1 MLMLFSHVFWLGY
14 LLLYMVHF
22 HKGSE
27 FSFQA
32 ALPEIKEVLRV
43 ACETHRLP
51 LAQAWVPCMQQ
62 GKKGSRH
69 SDENVIHCVST
80 VDSVCCIADSSIK
93 GFHEACSEHHL
104 LKGLGIVGKAFTTNQ
119 PCFSPDITSY
129 SKTEYPLSH
138 HARMFGLRA
147 AVAIRLRNI
156 YTGSTDFVLEFFLP
170 LDCKDPEDQKRKLSS
185 LSIIIQKVCQS
196 LRVVTDKELQEEGAL
211 PIIGGTSSSP
221 EMEHSQTSH
230 LMDESFSFVSEVE
243 TQRAEEESLV
253 GSFSE
258 FPGIP
263 FHDSHLVSD
272 DYMLLNASKTGEKK
286 RSKADKTI
294 TLQILR
300 QYFAGSLKDAAKS
313 IGGKKNAKPSRK
325 YVTVFIL
332 LIYSFLCISCFFQY
346 AQLL

>member
-1 MLMLFSHVFWLGY
+1 
-14 LLLYMVHF
+14 MVHF
-22 HKGSE
+22 HQACE

-51 LAQAWVPCMQQ
+51 LAQAWVPCIQQ

-69 SDENVIHCVST
+69 SDENIIHCVST

-104 LKGLGIVGKAFTTNQ
+104 LKGLGIVGRAFTTNQ

-138 HARMFGLRA
+138 YARIFGLRA
-147 AVAIRLRNI
+147 AVAIRLRSI

-196 LRVVTDKELQEEGAL
+196 LRVVTDKELQEEAAL
-211 PIIGGTSSSP
+211 PIGGTSSTQ
-221 EMEHSQTSH
+221 EMEHSQTITASRERSSRTSH
-230 LMDESFSFVSEVE
+230 HADAVDESFSFVSEVQ
-243 TQRAEEESLV
+243 TQRAEESLV
-253 GSFSE
+253 GTFSE
-258 FPGIP
+258 FGRCDPNASSRMGIP
-263 FHDSHLVSD
+263 FHDGHLVSD
-272 DYMLLNASKTGEKK
+272 DYLLLNVSKNGEKK
-286 RSKADKTI
+286 RSKAEKTI

-313 IGGKKNAKPSRK
+313 IGGKNAYSRK
-325 YVTVFIL
+325 YVYLF
-332 LIYSFLCISCFFQY
+332 CISRKMI
-346 AQLL
+346 

>member
-1 MLMLFSHVFWLGY
+1 
-14 LLLYMVHF
+14 
-22 HKGSE
+22 
-27 FSFQA
+27 
-32 ALPEIKEVLRV
+32 
-43 ACETHRLP
+43 
-51 LAQAWVPCMQQ
+51 MQQ

-69 SDENVIHCVST
+69 SDENIIHCVST

-196 LRVVTDKELQEEGAL
+196 LRVVTDKELQEEGA
-211 PIIGGTSSSP
+211 

-263 FHDSHLVSD
+263 FHGSHLVSD
-272 DYMLLNASKTGEKK
+272 DYMLLNASKAGEKK
-286 RSKADKTI
+286 RSKAEKTI

-313 IGGKKNAKPSRK
+313 IGGKKNAEPSRK
-325 YVTVFIL
+325 NMSLYLFYLFPHFSAFLVFVSMPD
-332 LIYSFLCISCFFQY
+332 YFEENMQTTWN
-346 AQLL
+346 